1 MKYEELTRKEKQ
13 LLALEYPY
21 KSDRQLWDTTLGKS
35 QYDSSKFFNS
45 PEQIE
50 ELKEIENWRQYRN
63 QIVHA
68 MFSKD
73 IEVLRSNYKEHVEQG
88 YQLGRY
94 VDRQVQALKRV

>member
-1 MKYEELTRKEKQ
+1 MLNRKIKKLAWKIC
-13 LLALEYPY
+13 LLSGNESKC
-21 KSDRQLWDTTLGKS
+21 KSK
-35 QYDSSKFFNS
+35 
-45 PEQIE
+45 
-50 ELKEIENWRQYRN
+50 LKEIENWRQYRN

-88 YQLGRY
+88 YQFVRY